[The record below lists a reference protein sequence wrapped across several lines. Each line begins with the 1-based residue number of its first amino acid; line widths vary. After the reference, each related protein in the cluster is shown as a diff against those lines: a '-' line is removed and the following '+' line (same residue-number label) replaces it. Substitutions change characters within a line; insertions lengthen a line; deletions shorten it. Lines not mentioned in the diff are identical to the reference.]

1 MIQDLNAV
9 NVSGFKQIV
18 DNVWRVTINGNR
30 YAIKAEKQIPHAH
43 SSDPN
48 ATYSGKWN
56 NMAWACELF
65 SKVMADSSVPVAA
78 RALYRGEAAPMYIE
92 LPGASSLGSS
102 DEWASR
108 LFQIADWCD
117 GVQSFMDA
125 KQDAAM
131 KKKLAKVLE
140 KKEAM
145 QELGKGMAV
154 DLFLGNRDRFS
165 LTLDPEF
172 GDDWFLNVDN
182 FFFLPDKGKI
192 VFMDFWDPNSNLNYR
207 TRFNNDD
214 SYLGQYLKTKSGRE
228 NLADRLL
235 GLMSRRLELDISNR
249 KYLISGFELGQRA
262 LGKALASSE
271 SSAVRSRMSA
281 CGI

>member
-30 YAIKAEKQIPHAH
+30 YAIKSRETNSSRTLIRSKCHIQWEMEQYGLGLRAVQQGHGGLQCSWSPH
-43 SSDPN
+43 
-48 ATYSGKWN
+48 
-56 NMAWACELF
+56 
-65 SKVMADSSVPVAA
+65 

-140 KKEAM
+140 RKK
-145 QELGKGMAV
+145 
-154 DLFLGNRDRFS
+154 
-165 LTLDPEF
+165 PC
-172 GDDWFLNVDN
+172 
-182 FFFLPDKGKI
+182 
-192 VFMDFWDPNSNLNYR
+192 
-207 TRFNNDD
+207 
-214 SYLGQYLKTKSGRE
+214 KSWGR
-228 NLADRLL
+228 AW
-235 GLMSRRLELDISNR
+235 
-249 KYLISGFELGQRA
+249 
-262 LGKALASSE
+262 
-271 SSAVRSRMSA
+271 RSICSWQPRS
-281 CGI
+281 I